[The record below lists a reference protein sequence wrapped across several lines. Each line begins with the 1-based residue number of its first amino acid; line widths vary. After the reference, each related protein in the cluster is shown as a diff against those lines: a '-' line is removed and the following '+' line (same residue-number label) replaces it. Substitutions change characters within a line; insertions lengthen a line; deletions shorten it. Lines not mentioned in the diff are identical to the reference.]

1 MYEDFF
7 PQFHSNI
14 ALFPTL
20 DGPGPRNQ
28 RVKKS
33 LRKPRFLRFCY
44 LDNVYQGTSCY
55 VNKST

>member
-7 PQFHSNI
+7 PQFPSNI
-14 ALFPTL
+14 AIFPTL
-20 DGPGPRNQ
+20 DGPGPWKQ
-28 RVKKS
+28 RVQKS